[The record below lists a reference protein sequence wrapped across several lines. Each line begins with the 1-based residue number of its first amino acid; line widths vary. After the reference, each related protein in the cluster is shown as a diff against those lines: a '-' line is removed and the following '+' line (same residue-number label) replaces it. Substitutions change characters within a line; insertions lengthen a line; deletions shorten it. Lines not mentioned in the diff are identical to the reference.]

1 MTMKRAI
8 CTCFI
13 SVVFG
18 VDDAQV
24 AQDEVGCGRPVKE
37 QAPWYHT
44 SDEVRSSLRD
54 LVQACPTDSRGAT
67 LEILTKTDYATSG
80 DELEMDVLRV
90 RRPGSKPKSTA
101 MYVFG
106 EHARELVTVES
117 ALVFVQALC
126 GQGANSQRADQ
137 ALEHTDF
144 VIVPNANPLGRAQ
157 VEAGHYCKR
166 TNADGVD
173 LNRNWYDHRQ
183 KSAHEVDGDEENPGY
198 FGFSEPETQILKR
211 VVEDEKPNLYLSVHS
226 GAYLLGAPDN
236 DQANFLQGRDITADI
251 LKSISDDFC
260 SGDCPY
266 GRTTDVLGYGME
278 GDDTTYVTKRLGS
291 PYAFTFEIYSG
302 PDTRKFYVEEARAH
316 AKGRPLSKEAQ
327 DYFWTENLMTPPS
340 ASLAQIRTRSGA
352 GRKTAKHSLRG
363 GAHLSPIPTDPAKK
377 AQGCFELFNPQTQ
390 EETAAL
396 LDNWSGAFIELSDK
410 VAVATR

>member
-1 MTMKRAI
+1 MMNQVM
-8 CTCFI
+8 CTFVF
-13 SVVFG
+13 SVAFV
-18 VDDAQV
+18 VNAQT

-44 SDEVRSSLRD
+44 SNEVRSSLLD
-54 LVQACPTDSRGAT
+54 LVEACPRDARGAK
-67 LEILTKTDYATSG
+67 LEIITKTGYATSG

-90 RRPGSKPKSTA
+90 RRPGSKPKTRA

-126 GQGANSQRADQ
+126 GQGANSARADQ

-144 VIVPNANPLGRAQ
+144 VIVPNANPLGRMQ

-166 TNADGVD
+166 TNEDGVD

-183 KSAHEVDGDEENPGY
+183 KSAHEADGDEENPGH
-198 FGFSEPETQILKR
+198 FGFSEPETQILKGL
-211 VVEDEKPNLYLSVHS
+211 VDDEKPNLYLSVHS

-236 DQANFLQGRDITADI
+236 DQAKFLQGKDITADI

-266 GRTTDVLGYGME
+266 GRATDVLGYGME
-278 GDDTTYVTKRLGS
+278 GDDTTYITKRLGS

-302 PDTRKFYVEEARAH
+302 PDTRKFYVEEARAR
-316 AKGRPLSKEAQ
+316 AKGQQLPKEAQ
-327 DYFWTENLMTPPS
+327 DYFWTENLTPPPS
-340 ASLAQIRTRSGA
+340 ASLAQIRTRVGT
-352 GRKTAKHSLRG
+352 GRKIAEHSLRG
-363 GAHLSPIPTDPAKK
+363 SSRLAPIPTDPAEK
-377 AQGCFELFNPQTQ
+377 AQGCFELFNPQT
-390 EETAAL
+390 EEEMTAL
-396 LDNWSGAFIELSDK
+396 LDNWSGAFIELSEK
-410 VAVATR
+410 VAIVTR